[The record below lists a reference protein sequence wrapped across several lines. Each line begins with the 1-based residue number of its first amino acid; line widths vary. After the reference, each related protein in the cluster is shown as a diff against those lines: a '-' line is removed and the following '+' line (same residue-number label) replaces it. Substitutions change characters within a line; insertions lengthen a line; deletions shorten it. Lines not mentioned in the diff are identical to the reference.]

1 MSEGKV
7 LSVTAADVVKEV
19 LAECRAATLPALRR
33 AVEDLHPRLARISAY
48 HLGWCEPDG
57 GPTGVHA
64 GKMLRAALTVLAAR
78 AFGASTKTAVP
89 GAVATEL
96 VHNFSLLHDDLMDAD
111 ELRRGRPTAWVVFG
125 TGPTVLAG
133 DALLSRALHITTGL
147 KGTPEHPVGKAL
159 TEAVSAII
167 RGQAAD
173 LGLDGFPVDRVGV
186 DDYLAACAKT
196 SGLLGG
202 CVEVGASL
210 AGAPTTGVRTLRT
223 AAWDLGV
230 AWQMAD
236 DIESIWGDPAASGK
250 PAFGDLR
257 RNKRTYPVIAA
268 LRSGTAASSRL
279 AARLDST
286 EVRGEG
292 ELAELARL
300 VEEAGGR
307 AEAERAALQHLDRA
321 LHLLGE
327 AGGDS
332 VAVDDLAALFR
343 HVLDRHGKRTAA
355 APTGPAT
362 RGAAR

>member
-1 MSEGKV
+1 MSDGTV
-7 LSVTAADVVKEV
+7 LSDTAADVVKEI
-19 LAECRAATLPALRR
+19 LAECRAATLPALRE
-33 AVEDLHPRLARISAY
+33 AVGELHPRLARISAY

-57 GPTGVHA
+57 RPTGVHA
-64 GKMLRAALTVLAAR
+64 GKMLRAALAVLAAR
-78 AFGASTKTAVP
+78 AFGASTRTAVP

-125 TGPTVLAG
+125 AGPAVLAG
-133 DALLSRALHITTGL
+133 DALLSKALRMTAEM
-147 KGTPEHPVGKAL
+147 KGTPEQPAGRTL
-159 TEAVSAII
+159 TEAVSTII

-202 CVEVGASL
+202 CVAVGASL
-210 AGAPTTGVRTLRT
+210 ANAPAAGVRTLQA

-230 AWQMAD
+230 AWQVAD
-236 DIESIWGDPAASGK
+236 DVESIWGDPAASGK

-257 RNKRTYPVIAA
+257 RDKRTYPVIAA
-268 LRSGTAASSRL
+268 LRSGTAAGSRL
-279 AARLDST
+279 AGRLSSPGA
-286 EVRGEG
+286 RGED

-307 AEAERAALQHLDRA
+307 AEAERTAREHLDRA
-321 LHLLGE
+321 VHLLGKT
-327 AGGDS
+327 GGDP
-332 VAVDDLAALFR
+332 VALDGLAALFR

-355 APTGPAT
+355 AAATPAM